1 MFKMRNNI
9 KCVIFCGGKG
19 TRFNLGKSKILKP
32 LAKINGEEILKK
44 IINLCVK
51 QGIKSFLLLG
61 GFNFKSLHKFSKKIK
76 NLDIKTIDTG
86 LNTPTAGRLKKIENF
101 LENENFVLT
110 YGDSLAN
117 FNLKKM
123 LKNKTKNNMIINV
136 FDYKID
142 YGLVKTKKN
151 LVSGFDEKGTVM
163 VNAGFYLLDK
173 RIFKFINSTED
184 SFEYDVLP
192 KLSKKKIL
200 NFVKLSKWF
209 AIDKKNDL
217 ANLETLIHT
226 KKNYFK

>member
-1 MFKMRNNI
+1 MKNNI

-19 TRFNLGKSKILKP
+19 TRFNLGKSKVLKP

-51 QGIKSFLLLG
+51 QGVKSFILLG
-61 GFNFKSLHKFSKKIK
+61 GFKFKSLHKFSKKIK
-76 NLDIKTIDTG
+76 NANVIAINTG
-86 LNTPTAGRLKKIENF
+86 LNTTTGGRLKKIKN
-101 LENENFVLT
+101 LLGNENFILT

-123 LKNKTKNNMIINV
+123 LKNKTKNNMVINI
-136 FDYKID
+136 FDYKIE

-163 VNAGFYLLDK
+163 INAGFYLLDK
-173 RIFKFINSTED
+173 KIFEFINSNKD

-192 KLSKKKIL
+192 KLSQKNIL
-200 NFVKLSKWF
+200 KFIKLSRWF
-209 AIDKKNDL
+209 AIDNKKNL
-217 ANLETLIHT
+217 ANLENLLHT
-226 KKNYFK
+226 KKNYFLNN